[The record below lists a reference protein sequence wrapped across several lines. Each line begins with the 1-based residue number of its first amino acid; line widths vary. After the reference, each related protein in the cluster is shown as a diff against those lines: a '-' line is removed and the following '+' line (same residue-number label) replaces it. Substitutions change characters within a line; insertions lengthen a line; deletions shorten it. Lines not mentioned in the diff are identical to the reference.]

1 MSFLYQYAGG
11 DLSCSTVNAA
21 LHGEDE
27 IISVPYA
34 NESYINLQMVKP
46 FFTC

>member
-1 MSFLYQYAGG
+1 MSFLYKYAGG

-27 IISVPYA
+27 IISFPCA
-34 NESYINLQMVKP
+34 NESGINLPMVKP
-46 FFTC
+46 FITC